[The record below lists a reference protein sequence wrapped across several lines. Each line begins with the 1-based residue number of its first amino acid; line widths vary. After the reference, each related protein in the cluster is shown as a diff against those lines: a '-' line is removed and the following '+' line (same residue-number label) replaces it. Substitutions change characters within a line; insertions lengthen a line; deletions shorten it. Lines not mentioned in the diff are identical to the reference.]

1 MVYLRTVRADNM
13 YNFQDVKKLSRISSS
28 SHESQPQLYTQERF
42 HAKGFNIEIVRGLL
56 LETYAKGGMMAA
68 EKLIR
73 DEFAAYMYAGGRG
86 RVINRAEYLRWK
98 FRDQEQVVLPIEASL
113 SPHDPLAKWED
124 HTACWQMCYRGALGE
139 SLLHVLII
147 CDTKIHTR
155 LARTL
160 VKCFPRLSLDVVEG
174 EEYLGASSLHL
185 AIAYSNNELVQDL
198 VEAGADVNQ
207 RAIGSF
213 FLPRDQQRVPPARQ
227 TNYEGLAYL
236 GEYPLAWAACCA
248 NEGVYNLLCDSGAD
262 PDAQDS
268 FGNMILH
275 MVVVCDKLD
284 MFGYALRHP
293 KVPAS
298 NGRMNLAG
306 FTPLTLACQLGR
318 ASVFREMLELSA
330 KEFWRYSN
338 ITCSAYP
345 LNALD
350 TLLPDG
356 RTNWNSALFIIL
368 NGTKQEHLNMLDGG
382 IIQRLLEEKWKT
394 FARNKFLKRLLILML
409 HLLLLSLSVY
419 LRHSSAEADAHP
431 DWGLEIADA
440 RSGIRLASELGTIA
454 STLCYIILQQ
464 GDELK
469 NQGVVAYFK
478 QLIHEPAKFIFLIS
492 NLLLLACIPARLMR
506 QTMLEEAL
514 LIFLLPGFWFLL
526 MFFAGA
532 VKLTG
537 PFVTMIYSMITGDMF
552 TFGIIYSI
560 VLFGFSQ
567 SFYFLY
573 KGFPNVQSTLFSSYP
588 STWMALFQITLG
600 DYSYTDLSMTT
611 YPNLS
616 KTVFAIFMVFVPILL
631 LNMLIAMMGNTYA
644 HVIEQSEKE
653 WVKQWAK
660 IVVSLERSVAQEDAH
675 KYLQEYSIGLG
686 PSDDPRYEVRAV
698 MVIKSAAKTRAK
710 QRKGALTNWKR
721 VGKVTIAELRRRGI
735 SGEELRRLMWGRVSI
750 STPTK
755 APLGRRAAAPPPDVT
770 SAGVPLAPGAGA
782 EGGGVAPA
790 LSSALNVMAFTQE
803 MNLGTAGTPGQD
815 HKQPTPDLLVNG
827 KTASVPISTISSQ
840 PFVATPNQ
848 LSVPSS
854 FPQNKSS
861 LEAPMTGAIPV
872 ASTTAQMGS
881 MGIQM
886 GYTGVQTPLPGAH
899 IPVSGAQTPLVGAQM
914 AYTGATTQP
923 SGTMPYAST
932 MPLTGAQMPLPGG
945 QAPMGSGQM
954 VMGSGQL
961 PMGSGQIPMGSGQM
975 TMGSGQF
982 PVASGQMTMGS
993 GQMPM
998 GSGQFPMGSGQMTTG
1013 SGQMTMGSGQMPMG
1027 SGQFPMGSG
1036 QMTTGSGQMTTGSGQ
1051 MTMGSGQMPMGS
1063 GQMPMGISQMQ
1074 VPGGQM
1080 AVTMQGPAYGAMG
1093 QMYPIQMYGPGMP
1106 QMIEIQVQKP
1116 VSDEVFPDY
1125 LFELIKLAEDP
1136 ASDKSKIKALAEK
1149 AADLDAVPEIDI
1161 NVSTAARSA
1170 RRVVAGAVSGLFG
1183 VAADAPTADTGW
1195 RRERNENSDS
1205 DPISES
1211 VLLGRASRARR
1222 ARSASRRA
1230 APPPPHLYVP
1240 ARSMYLVASES
1251 SAVESDVPLEETPSS
1266 GNNSAVA
1273 DVARIRA
1280 ARPLCILSA
1289 TGLPAPGHVEHS
1301 MFVVGAGSGADAEG
1315 AAPAQTA
1322 HKPVKHKR
1330 PKTARPRRNR
1340 VSPSPVIE
1348 AGSPLQP
1355 WATAPLSRLSQLIRT
1370 SSASTAS
1377 LNSPASA
1384 DESDY
1389 QGPQRY

>member
-1 MVYLRTVRADNM
+1 MGEA
-13 YNFQDVKKLSRISSS
+13 LSKIVSAGGVQAGGSVLDRVI
-28 SHESQPQLYTQERF
+28 SQPSSEDHTVLYKL
-42 HAKGFNIEIVRGLL
+42 ADYKKGGLL
-56 LETYAKGGMMAA
+56 LETYNKHGMLAA

-160 VKCFPRLSLDVVEG
+160 VKCFPKLSLDVVEG

-262 PDAQDS
+262 PDKQDS

-431 DWGLEIADA
+431 DWGLEVTDA
-440 RSGIRLASELGTIA
+440 RSGIRLASELGTLA

-478 QLIHEPAKFIFLIS
+478 QLIHEPAKFIFLMS

-506 QTMLEEAL
+506 QPMLEEAL
-514 LIFLLPGFWFLL
+514 LIFLLPGCWFLL

-616 KTVFAIFMVFVPILL
+616 KTVFAVFMVFVPILL

-755 APLGRRAAAPPPDVT
+755 APLGRRPAAAPPPDCVT
-770 SAGVPLAPGAGA
+770 SSTGALVPHAGG
-782 EGGGVAPA
+782 EGIGVAPA

-803 MNLGTAGTPGQD
+803 MDLGTAGTIGSE

-827 KTASVPISTISSQ
+827 RTAQMPLVS
-840 PFVATPNQ
+840 TPNQ
-848 LSVPSS
+848 LSVPSA

-861 LEAPMTGAIPV
+861 LEI
-872 ASTTAQMGS
+872 
-881 MGIQM
+881 
-886 GYTGVQTPLPGAH
+886 GYTATTVGSTIPAPISSTVQ
-899 IPVSGAQTPLVGAQM
+899 IPVSGTQVSYGIMPQQGTQMLQGQMPLQVGQ
-914 AYTGATTQP
+914 
-923 SGTMPYAST
+923 MPYSNHIPLAGAPRPQLAGQMPYT
-932 MPLTGAQMPLPGG
+932 VTQMPLPGAQMPLPG
-945 QAPMGSGQM
+945 AQM
-954 VMGSGQL
+954 PLPGAQMSLPGAQMPLPGAQMPLPGAQMPLPGAQMPLQGAQMQL
-961 PMGSGQIPMGSGQM
+961 PPQIQVTGSQM
-975 TMGSGQF
+975 LPG
-982 PVASGQMTMGS
+982 V
-993 GQMPM
+993 QMPIM
-998 GSGQFPMGSGQMTTG
+998 S
-1013 SGQMTMGSGQMPMG
+1013 
-1027 SGQFPMGSG
+1027 
-1036 QMTTGSGQMTTGSGQ
+1036 
-1051 MTMGSGQMPMGS
+1051 
-1063 GQMPMGISQMQ
+1063 SQMQ
-1074 VPGGQM
+1074 VPGGMQPGVQM
-1080 AVTMQGPAYGAMG
+1080 YAPIAYGPQGGMFPIQG
-1093 QMYPIQMYGPGMP
+1093 QMYGTGMQ
-1106 QMIEIQVQKP
+1106 QMIEIQIQKP
-1116 VSDEVFPDY
+1116 VSDEVFRDY
-1125 LFELIKLAEDP
+1125 LFELINLAEESPDN
-1136 ASDKSKIKALAEK
+1136 AELKVLAEK
-1149 AADLDAVPEIDI
+1149 AADLDHVPEIDI

-1170 RRVVAGAVSGLFG
+1170 RKVVAGAVSGLFG
-1183 VAADAPTADTGW
+1183 VAAPAQADTGW
-1195 RRERNENSDS
+1195 KRERNENSDS

-1251 SAVESDVPLEETPSS
+1251 SAVESDVPYDDHQSS
-1266 GNNSAVA
+1266 GNNSALG

-1289 TGLPAPGHVEHS
+1289 TGAPGPDHVQHS
-1301 MFVVGAGSGADAEG
+1301 MLVVGTGSGVDVES
-1315 AAPAQTA
+1315 AAPIPAAT
-1322 HKPVKHKR
+1322 KNVKTRR

-1377 LNSPASA
+1377 LNSHT
-1384 DESDY
+1384 SDDDSNS
-1389 QGPQRY
+1389 QTRRRY